1 MPSLAAMTAF
11 GLVSLGF
18 AITPGPNMMYIL
30 SRSLSQGTA
39 AGLLSLVGVVAGF
52 GVYLLL
58 SAFGITAV
66 VMAVPLAYDALR
78 LAGAAY
84 LLYLAWGVLKPGG
97 RSPFETRSLPPHSYR
112 RLIVMGFMTNL
123 LNPKAAMLYLALLP
137 QFIDPRRGSV
147 LLQALVLGGIHI
159 MLSLMANGSAA
170 LAAGGIS
177 RFLAKSPGWLK
188 VQRWFMGTVLT
199 ALAVN
204 MLRESRR

>member
-1 MPSLAAMTAF
+1 MPSFAAMTAF
-11 GLVSLGF
+11 ALVSLGF

-39 AGLLSLVGVVAGF
+39 AGLMSLVGVAAGF
-52 GVYLLL
+52 IVYLLL

-66 VMAVPLAYDALR
+66 VMAVPFAYDALR
-78 LAGAAY
+78 IAGAAY

-97 RSPFETRSLPPHSYR
+97 RSPFETRSLPRHSTR
-112 RLIVMGFMTNL
+112 RLMVMGFMTNL

-137 QFIDPRRGSV
+137 QFIDPQRGSV
-147 LLQALVLGGIHI
+147 LLQALVLGCIHI
-159 MLSLMANGSAA
+159 TLSLLANGTAA
-170 LAAGGIS
+170 IAAGGIA
-177 RFLAKSPGWLK
+177 RFLARSPGWLK
-188 VQRWFMGTVLT
+188 AQRWFMGTMLT

>member
-11 GLVSLGF
+11 GLISLGF

-30 SRSLSQGTA
+30 SRSLSQGTE
-39 AGLLSLVGVVAGF
+39 AGLMSLVGVVAGF
-52 GVYLLL
+52 IVYLLL

-66 VMAVPLAYDALR
+66 MMAVPFAYDVLR
-78 LAGAAY
+78 IAGALY

-97 RSPFETRSLPPHSYR
+97 RSPFETRMLPPHSDR
-112 RLIVMGFMTNL
+112 RLIAMGFMTNL

-147 LLQALVLGGIHI
+147 LLQALVLGSIHI
-159 MLSLMANGSAA
+159 TLSLTANGCAA
-170 LAAGGIS
+170 IAAGNIS
-177 RFLAKSPGWLK
+177 RFLARSPSWLK
-188 VQRWFMGTVLT
+188 AQRWFMGTVLT

>member
-30 SRSLSQGTA
+30 SRSLSQGVT
-39 AGLLSLVGVVAGF
+39 AGLMSLAGVVAGF
-52 GVYLLL
+52 VVYLLL

-66 VMAVPLAYDALR
+66 VMAVPFAYDALR

-97 RSPFETRSLPPHSYR
+97 RSPFEPRSLPPHSNR

-147 LLQALVLGGIHI
+147 LLQALVLGCIHI
-159 MLSLMANGSAA
+159 SLSLTANGTAA
-170 LAAGGIS
+170 IAAGAIS
-177 RFLAKSPGWLK
+177 RFLARSPGWLRF
-188 VQRWFMGTVLT
+188 QRWFMGTVLT

>member
-1 MPSLAAMTAF
+1 MPSFAAMTAF
-11 GLVSLGF
+11 SLISLGF

-39 AGLLSLVGVVAGF
+39 AGLLSLVGVVGGF
-52 GVYLLL
+52 CVYLFL

-66 VMAVPLAYDALR
+66 VLAVPYAYDALR
-78 LAGAAY
+78 IAGAAY

-97 RSPFETRSLPPHSYR
+97 RSPFEMRALPPHSDR
-112 RLIVMGFMTNL
+112 RLILMGFMTNM

-137 QFIDPRRGSV
+137 QFIDPHRGSV

-159 MLSLMANGSAA
+159 TLSLMANGSAA
-170 LAAGGIS
+170 IAAGSIS
-177 RFLAKSPGWLK
+177 RFLARSPTWLK
-188 VQRWFMGTVLT
+188 AQRWFMGTVLT

-204 MLRESRR
+204 ILRESRR

>member
-1 MPSLAAMTAF
+1 MPSLAAMWAF
-11 GLVSLGF
+11 GLISLGF

-39 AGLLSLVGVVAGF
+39 AGLTSLMGVVAGF
-52 GVYLLL
+52 VVYLLL

-66 VMAVPLAYDALR
+66 VMAVPYAYDALR
-78 LAGAAY
+78 IAGAAY

-97 RSPFETRSLPPHSYR
+97 RSPFETRALPSHSGR

-137 QFIDPRRGSV
+137 QFIDPRRGNV

-159 MLSLMANGSAA
+159 VLSLMANGSAA

-177 RFLAKSPGWLK
+177 RFLARSPTWLK
-188 VQRWFMGTVLT
+188 AQRWFMGAVLT

-204 MLRESRR
+204 ILRESRR

>member
-39 AGLLSLVGVVAGF
+39 AGLMSLSGVVAGF

-66 VMAVPLAYDALR
+66 VMAVPFAYDALR
-78 LAGAAY
+78 LAGALY
-84 LLYLAWGVLKPGG
+84 LLYLAWGVLRPGG
-97 RSPFETRSLPPHSYR
+97 RSPFELRELQPHSKR
-112 RLIVMGFMTNL
+112 RLIAMGFMTNL

-137 QFIDPRRGSV
+137 QFIDPHRGSV
-147 LLQALVLGGIHI
+147 LPQALVLGCIHI
-159 MLSLMANGSAA
+159 ALSLMANGSAA
-170 LAAGGIS
+170 IAAGGIS
-177 RFLAKSPGWLK
+177 RFLARSPAWLK
-188 VQRWFMGTVLT
+188 AQRWFMGTVLT

>member
-11 GLVSLGF
+11 GIISFGF

-30 SRSLSQGTA
+30 SRSLSQGAA
-39 AGLLSLVGVVAGF
+39 AGLMSLVGVAAGF
-52 GVYLLL
+52 VVYLLL

-66 VMAVPLAYDALR
+66 VMAVPVAYDALR
-78 LAGAAY
+78 IAGAAY

-97 RSPFETRSLPPHSYR
+97 RSPFETRTLPPHSDR
-112 RLIVMGFMTNL
+112 RLIAMGFMTNL

-147 LLQALVLGGIHI
+147 LPQALVLGCIHI
-159 MLSLMANGSAA
+159 TLSLLANGSAA

-177 RFLAKSPGWLK
+177 RFLAKSPVWLRL
-188 VQRWFMGTVLT
+188 QRWFMGTVLT

>member
-1 MPSLAAMTAF
+1 MPSLAALSAF
-11 GLVSLGF
+11 TLISLGF

-39 AGLLSLVGVVAGF
+39 AGLTSLVGVIAGF
-52 GVYLLL
+52 VVFLFL
-58 SAFGITAV
+58 SAFGITAL
-66 VMAVPLAYDALR
+66 VMAIPYAYDALR
-78 LAGAAY
+78 IAGAAY

-97 RSPFETRSLPPHSYR
+97 RSPFEPRALPVHSTR
-112 RLIVMGFMTNL
+112 RLIVMGFMTNM

-159 MLSLMANGSAA
+159 SLSLMANGSAA

-177 RFLAKSPGWLK
+177 RFLMRSPTWLK
-188 VQRWFMGTVLT
+188 VQRWFMGAVLT

-204 MLRESRR
+204 ILRESRR

>member
-39 AGLLSLVGVVAGF
+39 AGLLSLVGVVGGF
-52 GVYLLL
+52 VVYLLL
-58 SAFGITAV
+58 AVFGITAV
-66 VMAVPLAYDALR
+66 VMAVPFAYDALR
-78 LAGAAY
+78 IAGAAY

-97 RSPFETRSLPPHSYR
+97 RSPFETRTLPAHSDR
-112 RLIVMGFMTNL
+112 RLIAMGFMTNL

-137 QFIDPRRGSV
+137 QFIDPQRGSV
-147 LLQALVLGGIHI
+147 LLQALVLGGIH
-159 MLSLMANGSAA
+159 MTWSLLANGSAA
-170 LAAGGIS
+170 IAAGSIS
-177 RFLAKSPGWLK
+177 RFLEQSPTWLK

-204 MLRESRR
+204 ILRESRR